1 MDKPNLTD
9 PPEPKPRDPVSLET
23 LAVFLLEISEPLE
36 SELQD
41 CRRALSYFPVEHPV
55 RQFLEAYVVR
65 LEALQQGK
73 LTQVLSEQLIELCE
87 ILTAAG
93 ILKPKS
99 NAGRYPKIVG
109 NMVNSA
115 GLSYEETLLAMNI
128 ATNSRS
134 GPKFTA
140 TDTAMRALV
149 MEMVEKK
156 SRTEIRD
163 ALCPHNHG
171 HDETHDESC
180 LEKFSKQIKRL
191 KEKMTKYAS
200 EAPR

>member
-1 MDKPNLTD
+1 MDKANPTVPL
-9 PPEPKPRDPVSLET
+9 EPKPTDPVSLET

-73 LTQVLSEQLIELCE
+73 LTQALSEQLIELCE

-93 ILKPKS
+93 VLKPKP
-99 NAGRYPKIVG
+99 NANRYPKIVG
-109 NMVNSA
+109 NMVNNA
-115 GLSYEETLLAMNI
+115 GLLYEETLLAMDI
-128 ATNSRS
+128 ATKSRS
-134 GPKFTA
+134 GPKFAA
-140 TDTAMRALV
+140 TGMRALV
-149 MEMVEKK
+149 MQVVEDKTP
-156 SRTEIRD
+156 REIAD
-163 ALCPHNHG
+163 ALCKQQ
-171 HDETHDESC
+171 
-180 LEKFSKQIKRL
+180 LEHSHEACIEQFSTQIKRL
-191 KEKMTKYAS
+191 KEKIKKYAS